1 MIRVILVDDERL
13 ARKRLTEL
21 LSCHPGIEIV
31 GEAGDVNSAAR
42 LVRATRPDVVFLDI
56 QMPPHDGFQLIPLL
70 PLGTR
75 VVFVT
80 AHDSKA
86 LLAFD
91 AGALDY
97 LVKPVSPARLAT
109 AISRL
114 AQSHHAPCEEILLG
128 SYGDWVK
135 VPLHTIAAIEGNAD
149 YTTVHVAGSA
159 ARLVQR
165 TMKEWRD
172 ILPPAFLTLSRS
184 LILNRASLSGMKVK
198 NRDDTELVLKDC
210 PHKIVVG
217 RVGLLALRRH
227 LKSD

>member
-21 LSCHPGIEIV
+21 LSCTPGIEIV
-31 GEAGDVNSAAR
+31 GEASEVESAAR
-42 LVRATRPDVVFLDI
+42 LVRATLPDVVFLDI

-80 AHDSKA
+80 AHDSNA
-86 LLAFD
+86 LRAFD

-114 AQSHHAPCEEILLG
+114 AQSHPTPCEEILLG
-128 SYGDWVK
+128 SQRDWVK
-135 VPLHTIAAIEGNAD
+135 VPLDTIAAIEGNAD
-149 YTTVHVAGSA
+149 YTTVHVAHSV

-172 ILPPAFLTLSRS
+172 VLPPAFLSLSRS

-198 NRDDTELVLKDC
+198 NRDTTELALKDC
-210 PHKIVVG
+210 PSKIVVG
-217 RVGLLALRRH
+217 RVALLALRRH

>member
-31 GEAGDVNSAAR
+31 GEASDVDSAAR
-42 LVRATRPDVVFLDI
+42 LVREKLPHIVFLDI
-56 QMPPHDGFQLIPLL
+56 HIPPHDGFQLIPLL

-86 LLAFD
+86 LQAFD

-114 AQSHHAPCEEILLG
+114 AQSHRAPCEEILLG

-135 VPLHTIAAIEGNAD
+135 VPLNQIAAIQANAD
-149 YTTVHVAGSA
+149 YTTVHVAHSA

-172 ILPPAFLTLSRS
+172 ILPLEFLSLSRS

-198 NRDDTELVLKDC
+198 DRNNTELALKDC
-210 PHKIVVG
+210 PNKIMVG
-217 RVGLLALRRH
+217 RVALLALRRH
-227 LKSD
+227 LKTG